1 MCAFSPQGRTQYTP
15 RAHPGERTLSALIKP
30 APDGYVPRNEKVALY
45 EGPDV
50 HIPDFD
56 LPKGAVDVLAIIEN
70 RRRLEGGA
78 DQDDSRV
85 EHTDSRVQSADP
97 YQSPV
102 PPPYKQTRQLG
113 DKIIPGSGWE
123 VFGEPQGYCDGT
135 YEAVCGRSTDNDCI
149 LAGHHDARG
158 AVIGN
163 EYAGWLVMQLQ
174 NVKEGIIVIKLH
186 TWHYDSENTRTDGWK
201 AVNNEPKD
209 SKRRLRS
216 EASSN
221 NFTHPSREREDWE
234 PDDNHFFDAEMDE
247 NGERG
252 LKMRSYSTPDLPEKF
267 MFDYAINGK
276 ITTLTKTEFLDE
288 KKQLSRVVES
298 LTLLDDE
305 KFSKQEAQ
313 DVEVAIRMR
322 GCGRSCVFGVS
333 HIYWA

>member
-1 MCAFSPQGRTQYTP
+1 M
-15 RAHPGERTLSALIKP
+15 
-30 APDGYVPRNEKVALY
+30 PRNEKVALY

-56 LPKGAVDVLAIIEN
+56 LPKGAFDVLAIIEN
-70 RRRLEGGA
+70 RRRLEDSA
-78 DQDDSRV
+78 DQHVARMDR
-85 EHTDSRVQSADP
+85 TDSRVQSANA
-97 YQSPV
+97 YQSPL
-102 PPPYKQTRQLG
+102 PPLHKQTRQLG

-135 YEAVCGRSTDNDCI
+135 YEAVCGRSTDNNCI
-149 LAGHHDARG
+149 LTGHHDARG

-186 TWHYDSENTRTDGWK
+186 TWHYDSENTRTDGWET
-201 AVNNEPKD
+201 VNNEPKD
-209 SKRRLRS
+209 SKRQLRI
-216 EASSN
+216 EASSKIV
-221 NFTHPSREREDWE
+221 THPTRGREDWQ
-234 PDDNHFFDAEMDE
+234 PDDKHFFDAEMYE
-247 NGERG
+247 HGERG
-252 LKMRSYSTPDLPEKF
+252 LKMRSYSTPDLPETF

-276 ITTLTKTEFLDE
+276 ITTLTKTQFLNQ

-298 LTLLDDE
+298 LTLLDDQE
-305 KFSKQEAQ
+305 FSKGEAQ
-313 DVEVAIRMR
+313 DAEVSIRMR